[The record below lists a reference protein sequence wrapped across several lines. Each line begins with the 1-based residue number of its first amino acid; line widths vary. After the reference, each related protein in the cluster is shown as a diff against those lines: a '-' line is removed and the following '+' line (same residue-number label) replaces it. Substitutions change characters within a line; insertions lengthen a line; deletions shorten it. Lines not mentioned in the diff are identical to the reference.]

1 MPLIIKIDRAGTG
14 TRPYNDIRKM
24 IAIIDYGTGNLRS
37 VAKAFEFLGHQV
49 IVTSDPEEI
58 DKCDKLVLP
67 GVGAF
72 GDCMSYLKKGG
83 LDLLVLGWIESGRPY
98 LGICLGMQI
107 LFERS
112 SEMGE
117 HEGLGII
124 KGDVVRFS
132 GNVKVPQIGWNMV
145 NFNDRAAFQAKDG
158 YYYFVH
164 SYYCRP
170 QDTSVVLAQTNY
182 GGDYCSAIVK
192 DNVLAV
198 QFHPEKSSSIGLDLL
213 DKFARGYK

>member
-1 MPLIIKIDRAGTG
+1 
-14 TRPYNDIRKM
+14 M

-107 LFERS
+107 LFEKS
-112 SEMGE
+112 TEMGE
-117 HEGLGII
+117 YKGLGII
-124 KGDVVRFS
+124 KGEVVRFG

-145 NFNDRAAFQAKDG
+145 SFNDKTAIDAKDG

-164 SYYCRP
+164 SYYCQP
-170 QDTSVVLAQTNY
+170 QDASVVWAQTNY
-182 GGDYCSAIVK
+182 GGDYCSAIAK

-198 QFHPEKSSSIGLDLL
+198 QFHPEKSSKAGLDLL
-213 DKFARGYK
+213 DKFARGYQ